1 MMGFSM
7 LCWKNINPRSAGLGC
22 ARSACGGAGG
32 ASRHGFLRWVAYFLL
47 LLLLAAAQS
56 AQASSAVV
64 TDAHAEIRED
74 VLYLDVDLKI
84 AFDPEM
90 IAAMRNAI
98 PLNLTLQAV
107 IDEPRDWWLAR
118 TVASDD
124 RHYRLEYHALSQ
136 TWLVTDVL
144 EHEARSYSTLDG
156 ALRSLQRVRA
166 WPVCSVK
173 SLAGQ
178 AHLVG
183 RVRMVLEV
191 NKLPLPLR
199 FPALFDSRWALNS
212 EWFLWSVPQS

>member
-1 MMGFSM
+1 MMGFFM
-7 LCWKNINPRSAGLGC
+7 PCWKNNNPRTIGSAL
-22 ARSACGGAGG
+22 ACGRAAGV
-32 ASRHGFLRWVAYFLL
+32 ARCGFWRFIAAGLL
-47 LLLLAAAQS
+47 LLMAQG
-56 AQASSAVV
+56 ALASSALI

-74 VLYLDVDLKI
+74 IVYLDVDLQI
-84 AFDPEM
+84 SFNAEM
-90 IAAMRNAI
+90 IDAMRNAI
-98 PLNLTLQAV
+98 PLNFTLQAV

-118 TVASDD
+118 TLASDD

-166 WPVCSVK
+166 WPISSVRN
-173 SLAGQ
+173 LAGQ

-183 RVRMVLEV
+183 RVRMVLDV

-212 EWFLWSVPQS
+212 EWFLWSVPRS

>member
-1 MMGFSM
+1 MGFSM
-7 LCWKNINPRSAGLGC
+7 PCWKNINPRTLGLGS
-22 ARSACGGAGG
+22 ARALYGRAGG
-32 ASRHGFLRWVAYFLL
+32 LRRYGVWRFIVGGL
-47 LLLLAAAQS
+47 LLLLAQGAL
-56 AQASSAVV
+56 ASSAQI
-64 TDAHAEIRED
+64 TNAHAEIREN
-74 VLYLDVDLKI
+74 VVYLDVDLQI
-84 AFDPEM
+84 SFDAEM
-90 IAAMRNAI
+90 IEAMRNAI

-156 ALRSLQRVRA
+156 ALRALQQVRA
-166 WPVCSVK
+166 WPISSVK
-173 SLAGQ
+173 RLAGQ

-183 RVRMVLEV
+183 RVRMVLDV

-199 FPALFDSRWALNS
+199 FPALFDARWALNS
-212 EWFLWSVPQS
+212 EWFLWSVPRS